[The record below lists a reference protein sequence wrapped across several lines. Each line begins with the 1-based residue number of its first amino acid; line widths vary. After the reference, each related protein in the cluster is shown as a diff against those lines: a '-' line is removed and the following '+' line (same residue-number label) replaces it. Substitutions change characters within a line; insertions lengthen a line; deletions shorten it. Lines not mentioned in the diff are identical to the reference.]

1 MKIKNQFF
9 AALFLTA
16 LSVFMACEKNV
27 ISTPGEVPVGARVKF
42 VHACSNCPGLLIT
55 ANGQT
60 INPTAMTY
68 LSATVG
74 AFPTANYAVLP
85 TGEINLDFIRS
96 DSSKSLF
103 TSKVSLA
110 DGKYYSVYVGD
121 TIPTPTIS
129 LVEDDIQA
137 FQDTFFRVR
146 FVNLLSGKTK
156 DTLELIRKNDNFV
169 VASGITY
176 GKASEFK
183 LITSGITADTF
194 LYRKTGSVTP
204 YPLAGFVSFTGGFKA
219 QTFTI
224 FAGGLNNKAT
234 GAQTPKSFTWRNR

>member
-9 AALFLTA
+9 AALLLTA
-16 LSVFMACEKNV
+16 LTVFMACEKNV
-27 ISTPGEVPVGARVKF
+27 ISIPGDVPVGARVKF
-42 VHACSNCPGLLIT
+42 VHACSNCPGLLVT

-68 LSATVG
+68 LSTTVG
-74 AFPTANYAVLP
+74 AFPISNYAVLP

-137 FQDTFFRVR
+137 FQDTLLRIR

-156 DTLELIRKNDNFV
+156 DTLELIRKNDNLV

-183 LITSGITADTF
+183 LVTNGSVATDTF
-194 LYRKTGSVTP
+194 LFRKVGSNII
-204 YPLAGFVSFTGGFKA
+204 YPLSTINIFTNGKA
-219 QTFTI
+219 QTSTL
-224 FAGGLNNKAT
+224 FAAGLNNKAT
-234 GAQTPKSFTWRNR
+234 GAQTPRLFGWRNR

>member
-9 AALFLTA
+9 TALLLTA
-16 LSVFMACEKNV
+16 LTVFMACEKNV
-27 ISTPGEVPVGARVKF
+27 ISVPGDAPVGARVKF
-42 VHACSNCPGLLIT
+42 IHACSNCPGLLVT

-74 AFPTANYAVLP
+74 TFPISNYAVLP
-85 TGEINLDFIRS
+85 TGELNLDFIRT

-103 TSKVSLA
+103 TSKISVA
-110 DGKYYSVYVGD
+110 EGKYYSVYVGD

-137 FQDTFFRVR
+137 FQDTLFRIR

-156 DTLELIRKNDNFV
+156 DTLELIRKSDNLV
-169 VASGITY
+169 VATGITY

-183 LITSGITADTF
+183 LVTSGITSDTF
-194 LYRKTGSVTP
+194 LYRKIGAVTQ
-204 YPLAGFVSFTGGFKA
+204 YPLSGFVSFTGGFKA
-219 QTFTI
+219 QTFTL
-224 FAGGLNNKAT
+224 FATGLNNKTT
-234 GAQTPKSFTWRNR
+234 GTQTPRHSAWRNR